1 MYLML
6 YNCIQFLD
14 LKINMKLHMNF
25 IQFHN
30 IFLESWISGLK
41 LGPSLL
47 PVFRESQVTPKVR
60 AETWQ
65 MQQQPA
71 LLREV
76 QVEEVSPVDE
86 SMGTPLMKQHIA
98 DW

>member
-25 IQFHN
+25 IEFH
-30 IFLESWISGLK
+30 IFLESWIPGLK
-41 LGPSLL
+41 FGPSLL

-60 AETWQ
+60 AQTWQ

-71 LLREV
+71 LLLREV